1 MTGKK
6 RGPKPSVKKRDKAKV
21 RGITASDV
29 EWRWVTEQAKAAGI
43 STAGYV
49 RSLIQ
54 NAKESVEDLNK

>member
-1 MTGKK
+1 MNTKSGKK

-29 EWRWVTEQAKAAGI
+29 EWKWVTEQAKEKGI
-43 STAGYV
+43 STSAFV

-54 NAKESVEDLNK
+54 REMRSL